1 LIKGIDVIFIHAKDP
16 QTLSSWYEDILDMK
30 IKFRT
35 PDNSWQEFLT
45 TDGPTSTRFAIDF
58 PGEQASGPGLQSIII
73 SFRVENIHNVID
85 KLEERGIT
93 FYGEQKV
100 QDTGK
105 TLFATFKDPE
115 GNWLQISQRK
125 EKAT

>member
-1 LIKGIDVIFIHAKDP
+1 MIKGIDVIFIHAKDP
-16 QTLSSWYEDILDMK
+16 QKLSLWYEDILGMK
-30 IKFRT
+30 IKFKT

-45 TDGPTSTRFAIDF
+45 TDGTPPVRFAIDF
-58 PGEQASGPGLQSIII
+58 PREQPSGPGIQSIII
-73 SFRVENIHNVID
+73 SFRVDNLSEVIS
-85 KLEERGIT
+85 KLEERGII

-105 TLFATFKDPE
+105 TLFATFRDPE

-125 EKAT
+125 ENTT